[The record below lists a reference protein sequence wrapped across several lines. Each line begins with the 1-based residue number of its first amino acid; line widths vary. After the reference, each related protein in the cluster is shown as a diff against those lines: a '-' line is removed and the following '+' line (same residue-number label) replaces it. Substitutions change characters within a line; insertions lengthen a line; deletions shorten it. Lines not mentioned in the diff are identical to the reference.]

1 MNINARELRDRAGQ
15 LLDKAQELVKTSEV
29 EDRDFSPEEQEY
41 YDECLAEAKKLE
53 ARAVRLESMQ
63 GVAGMLESRQAPIVN
78 KKTPL
83 GDSGDKALAYFIR
96 SGDNSHMGELRT
108 EDGQGKTGITLR
120 MPSPAEQRAV
130 TDSTMNITTDADGKY
145 AVPIGFVQDVAN
157 RKSEMMLADR
167 LGVRR
172 IPGVGTTVNYPIDGQ
187 DPQSF
192 VSTAE
197 QSDAHD
203 VAWSRNA
210 GVLGQKAFTLGFYT
224 RAVELTAQLMR
235 DNDVNLMSHI
245 ADKIGREYAQ
255 THNGLLIT
263 EAAANGTALK
273 TYASATAIAAG
284 EPEDILFNDTMAFY
298 LDEGNSNAWI
308 TRPST
313 FGNIASITGNARLY
327 AQTPGGSFQKE
338 ILGYPVMYSN
348 QVTATAASAKDLYF
362 GNWYYM
368 GMREDPSIN
377 LLVNPY
383 KVSGLTILEY
393 SFGAVYGVI
402 QAGALGY
409 GVHPSA

>member
-1 MNINARELRDRAGQ
+1 MNINARDLRDRAGKRIDQ
-15 LLDKAQELVKTSEV
+15 AQELSQVAEL
-29 EDRDFSPEEQEY
+29 EDRNLTEDEQVQ
-41 YDECLAEAKKLE
+41 YDGFVADAEGLTQRAERMENLE
-53 ARAVRLESMQ
+53 
-63 GVAGMLESRQAPIVN
+63 GVAGILENREAPAIMP
-78 KKTPL
+78 KTGL
-83 GDSGDKALAYFIR
+83 GDSDFKALAYFVR
-96 SGDNSHMGELRT
+96 SGDNSHMGDLRT
-108 EDGQGKTGITLR
+108 EDDQGRTGVTLKI
-120 MPSPAEQRAV
+120 PQTRAV
-130 TDSTMNITTDADGKY
+130 TDSTMNITTNADGKY
-145 AVPIGFVQDVAN
+145 AVPIGFVQHVAN
-157 RKSEMMLADR
+157 RKSEMMLADK

-172 IPGVGTTVNYPIDGQ
+172 IPGKGTTVNYPIDGQ

-203 VAWSRNA
+203 VSWSRNA
-210 GVLGQKAFTLGFYT
+210 GVLTQKAYTLGFYT
-224 RAVELTAQLMR
+224 RAVELTNQIMR
-235 DNDVNLMSHI
+235 DEDASLMVHI
-245 ADKIGREYAQ
+245 ADKIAREYAQ

-273 TYASATAIAAG
+273 TYASASAIAAG
-284 EPEDILFNDTMAFY
+284 EPEDILFNDTMAYY

-327 AQTPGGSFQKE
+327 AETPGGSFRKE
-338 ILGYPVMYSN
+338 ILGYPVSYSN

-383 KVSGLTILEY
+383 RVAGLTILDY

>member
-15 LLDKAQELVKTSEV
+15 LIDQAQKLVKDAEI
-29 EDRDFSPEEQEY
+29 EDRNLTPDEQVK
-41 YDECLAEAKKLE
+41 YDAAVTESEGLQT
-53 ARAVRLESMQ
+53 RAARLENMEGVQ
-63 GVAGMLESRQAPIVN
+63 GILNSRTAPTVAKLPR
-78 KKTPL
+78 
-83 GDSGDKALAYFIR
+83 GDSHDKSLGHFFRTGDA
-96 SGDNSHMGELRT
+96 SHMGELRS
-108 EDGQGKTGITLR
+108 EDGQGRMGVTLR
-120 MPSPAEQRAV
+120 IPSPAEQRAV

-145 AVPIGFVQDVAN
+145 AVPTGFVQDIAN
-157 RKSEMMLADR
+157 RKSEMMLADK

-192 VSTAE
+192 VATAE
-197 QSDAHD
+197 QTDAHD
-203 VAWSRNA
+203 VVWSRNA
-210 GVLGQKAFTLGFYT
+210 GVLGLKAYTLVVYT
-224 RAVELTAQLMR
+224 RAVELTMQIMR
-235 DNDVNLMSHI
+235 DNDANLMSHI

-255 THNGLLIT
+255 THNALLIT

-284 EPEDILFNDTMAFY
+284 EPEAILFNDTLSYY
-298 LDEGNSNAWI
+298 LDEGNSNGWI
-308 TRPST
+308 TRPSN
-313 FGNIASITGNARLY
+313 FGKVASITGNARLY
-327 AQTPGGSFQKE
+327 AETPGGKFTKE
-338 ILGYPVMYSN
+338 LLGYPVHYSN

-362 GNWYYM
+362 GNWYFM
-368 GMREDPSIN
+368 GMREDPEIT

>member
-1 MNINARELRDRAGQ
+1 MNINARELRDRAGKMIDQ
-15 LLDKAQELVKTSEV
+15 AQALVKTAEV
-29 EDRDFSPEEQEY
+29 EDRDFTEDEQKQ
-41 YDECLAEAKKLE
+41 YDGFVKESEALQ
-53 ARAVRLESMQ
+53 ARAVRMESLE
-63 GVAGMLESRQAPIVN
+63 GVAGMLESRQAPVIN

-96 SGDNSHMGELRT
+96 SGDNSHMGEMRT
-108 EDGQGKTGITLR
+108 EDSQGKTGITIR
-120 MPSPAEQRAV
+120 IPTPAEQRAV
-130 TDSTMNITTDADGKY
+130 TDSTMNVTTDADGKY

-157 RKSEMMLADR
+157 RKSEMMLADK

-172 IPGVGTTVNYPIDGQ
+172 IPGTGTTVNYPIDGQ

-192 VSTAE
+192 VATNE

-210 GVLGQKAFTLGFYT
+210 GVLGQKAFTLLFYT
-224 RAVELTAQLMR
+224 RAVELTTQLMR

-263 EAAANGTALK
+263 EAAANGTSLK

-284 EPEDILFNDTMAFY
+284 EPEDILFNDTMSYY

-383 KVSGLTILEY
+383 RAPGLTILEY

>member
-1 MNINARELRDRAGQ
+1 
-15 LLDKAQELVKTSEV
+15 
-29 EDRDFSPEEQEY
+29 
-41 YDECLAEAKKLE
+41 
-53 ARAVRLESMQ
+53 
-63 GVAGMLESRQAPIVN
+63 MLENRKAPTVA
-78 KKTPL
+78 KLPL
-83 GDSGDKALAYFIR
+83 GDSADKSLAHFIR

-108 EDGQGKTGITLR
+108 EDTQGRTGVTLHL
-120 MPSPAEQRAV
+120 PTPAEQRAV

-145 AVPIGFVQDVAN
+145 AVPTGFVRDIAN
-157 RKSEMMLADR
+157 RRSEMMLADK

-172 IPGVGTTVNYPIDGQ
+172 IPGKGTTVNYPIDGQ

-192 VSTAE
+192 VATNE

-210 GVLGQKAFTLGFYT
+210 GVLGIKAFTLVMYT

-235 DNDVNLMSHI
+235 DNDANLMSHI

-255 THNGLLIT
+255 THNALLVT
-263 EAAANGTALK
+263 EAGSNGTSLK

-284 EPEDILFNDTMAFY
+284 EPEDILFNDTLAYY

-308 TRPST
+308 TRPSN

-338 ILGYPVMYSN
+338 LLGYPVHYSN

-368 GMREDPSIN
+368 GMREDPELN

-383 KVSGLTILEY
+383 RAPGLTILEY